1 MTPAPLRI
9 GTRGSKLAVAQTTQI
24 AERIA
29 DAAGREFEI
38 ARVSTHGDVN
48 RASLKEI
55 GGQGV
60 FATEL
65 REALAAG
72 EVDIAVHS
80 LKDLPTVPAPG
91 LVLAAH
97 PERADARDV
106 LVARDGLGLADLPA
120 GARVGTG
127 SPRRIAQLRRAR
139 PDVTPVDIRGN
150 IDTRIGFVTSGELDA
165 VVLAAAGLVRFD
177 RERVITEMLPLDV
190 FPTAPGQGALAVE
203 VREGFEL
210 DALGAVDCAATR
222 TAVEAERAVLNGLD
236 AGCQAPVGVHAEV
249 VDGVLSIHGVV
260 YGLDAGQSTRC
271 EARATGPVTLPAP
284 ATGALTARPMA
295 SDDVLAVA
303 RLVVEDLLQQGAGRL
318 IAEPYA

>member
-1 MTPAPLRI
+1 MSSPIRV

-29 DAAGREFEI
+29 EIAGRDYEI
-38 ARVSTHGDVN
+38 VRVSTHGDVN

-65 REALAAG
+65 RSALLAG

-97 PERADARDV
+97 PEREDARDV
-106 LVARDGLGLADLPA
+106 LVARDGLRLAELPE

-127 SPRRIAQLRRAR
+127 SPRRVAQLRRAR
-139 PDVTPVDIRGN
+139 PDLDIVDIRGN

-177 RERVITEMLPLDV
+177 RERVITDFMSIEQ

-203 VREGFEL
+203 AREGFDL

-236 AGCQAPVGVHAEV
+236 AGCQAPVGVHATVDGGELAIHAMVYGQDAGVARVCESRVSGAVALPSPALGALAARPIASADVLELTKRV
-249 VDGVLSIHGVV
+249 VD
-260 YGLDAGQSTRC
+260 
-271 EARATGPVTLPAP
+271 
-284 ATGALTARPMA
+284 
-295 SDDVLAVA
+295 
-303 RLVVEDLLQQGAGRL
+303 DLLAQGADRL
-318 IAEPYA
+318 IRE